1 MIKGVIGSRSTAAS
15 GLGFG
20 GQSVCSW
27 AAYVGSRVGSIPF
40 AEPGKLYSLP
50 MTSLQWARPIVC
62 APAELNKVD
71 PF

>member
-1 MIKGVIGSRSTAAS
+1 
-15 GLGFG
+15 
-20 GQSVCSW
+20 
-27 AAYVGSRVGSIPF
+27 
-40 AEPGKLYSLP
+40 LYSLP